1 MHSSRDES
9 ASVPWTGA
17 VAAAGASVLV
27 VTDLVGSALVPGY
40 DPVRNSISD
49 LAAGRLAWI
58 QDLGLVAFAIGLAA
72 LAWGLGRRR
81 AGRTWRAGVV
91 CVALVALDVATIAL
105 HDEYGDRDRGGFV
118 IHLELVYALGG
129 LFALATLL
137 LIPGLWR
144 ERRAWGI
151 FDAVVGAA
159 WIVLAPIFFIVPTR
173 WDGLYERAIALIVL
187 VWTFGMA
194 WFLMRRRRRVSLT

>member
-1 MHSSRDES
+1 M
-9 ASVPWTGA
+9 
-17 VAAAGASVLV
+17 AAAGASVLV